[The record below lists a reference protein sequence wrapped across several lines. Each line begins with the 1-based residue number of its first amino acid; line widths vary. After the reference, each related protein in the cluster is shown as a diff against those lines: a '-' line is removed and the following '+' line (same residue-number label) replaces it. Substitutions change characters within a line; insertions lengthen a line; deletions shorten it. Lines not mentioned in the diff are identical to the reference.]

1 MFDNIFGYEFMQHA
15 FIAGSL
21 IAVICAVMS
30 VFVILRRSAFAVHA
44 LGHTSLTGSSGA
56 MLLGF
61 SGITGQLVMN
71 LLAAFIMGLLGDK
84 IRKNDLAIG
93 VVFSFFLGL
102 GAYFL
107 FLYHNN
113 YAGGIM
119 DVLFGNILAVSYSQI
134 KVLLLLSA
142 FIILSLMICF
152 RPLLFVSIDPVLAAS
167 KMVPAKL
174 LNILYFI
181 LIAVAVSMGCQIVG
195 VLLIFVLMVLP
206 GAIASQ
212 WCKGVY
218 KLILL
223 SICISVLSVWGS
235 LFLSYYF
242 NLPISFCVTMILCSA
257 YFIGLVVNK
266 YCCLKH
272 SLIG

>member
-1 MFDNIFGYEFMQHA
+1 MFDNIFSYKFMQHA

-84 IRKNDLAIG
+84 IRKNDLSIG

-134 KVLLLLSA
+134 KFLLLLSI
-142 FIILSLMICF
+142 FIILNDL
-152 RPLLFVSIDPVLAAS
+152 
-167 KMVPAKL
+167 
-174 LNILYFI
+174 
-181 LIAVAVSMGCQIVG
+181 
-195 VLLIFVLMVLP
+195 
-206 GAIASQ
+206 
-212 WCKGVY
+212 
-218 KLILL
+218 
-223 SICISVLSVWGS
+223 
-235 LFLSYYF
+235 
-242 NLPISFCVTMILCSA
+242 
-257 YFIGLVVNK
+257 
-266 YCCLKH
+266 
-272 SLIG
+272 

>member
-1 MFDNIFGYEFMQHA
+1 MFDNIFGYEFMQNA
-15 FIAGSL
+15 FIAGTIIAFICGL
-21 IAVICAVMS
+21 IS
-30 VFVILRRSAFAVHA
+30 VFVVLRRSAFAVHA

-61 SGITGQLVMN
+61 SGITGQLVIN

-119 DVLFGNILAVSYSQI
+119 DVLFGNILAVSYYQI
-134 KVLLLLSA
+134 KVLLLLS
-142 FIILSLMICF
+142 FFVLVVLLICF
-152 RPLLFVSIDPVLAAS
+152 RPLLFASIDPVLASS
-167 KMVPAKL
+167 KMVPAKF
-174 LNILYFI
+174 LNILYFL
-181 LIAVAVSMGCQIVG
+181 LIAISVSMGCQVVG

-212 WCKGVY
+212 WCQGVY

-223 SICISVLSVWGS
+223 SICTSVLSVWGA

-242 NLPISFCVTMILCSA
+242 NLPISFCVTMILCGV

>member
-167 KMVPAKL
+167 KMVPAK
-174 LNILYFI
+174 YRKF
-181 LIAVAVSMGCQIVG
+181 
-195 VLLIFVLMVLP
+195 
-206 GAIASQ
+206 
-212 WCKGVY
+212 WH
-218 KLILL
+218 
-223 SICISVLSVWGS
+223 
-235 LFLSYYF
+235 
-242 NLPISFCVTMILCSA
+242 A
-257 YFIGLVVNK
+257 YHIIYNYDVIRDNHEIGIR
-266 YCCLKH
+266 
-272 SLIG
+272 IGF